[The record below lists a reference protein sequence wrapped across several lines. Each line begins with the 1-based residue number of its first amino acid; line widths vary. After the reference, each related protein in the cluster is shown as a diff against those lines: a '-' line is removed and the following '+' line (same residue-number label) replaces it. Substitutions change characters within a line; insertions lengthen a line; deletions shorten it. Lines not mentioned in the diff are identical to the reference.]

1 MPDRPVRKP
10 ETKPTLLSTHP
21 LFTAALVEIIL
32 REFRTLRKFAELAG
46 IENTRLYAFLRE
58 GNKGAAPRLHTATNL
73 IRTVRK
79 HAPHRYESLMEALR
93 ADIEAEPEP
102 LAEDILPQTERNFV
116 FTDEELARIWQNA
129 GWAIPRPSIAKR
141 FQMIELKPE

>member
-32 REFRTLRKFAELAG
+32 REFKTLRKFAELAG

-58 GNKGAAPRLHTATNL
+58 GSKGAAPRIHTATNL
-73 IRTVRK
+73 IRTVKK

-93 ADIEAEPEP
+93 GDIESDPEP
-102 LAEDILPQTERNFV
+102 PAEEQLPETERNFV
-116 FTDEELARIWQNA
+116 FTSEELARIWQKA
-129 GWAIPRPSIAKR
+129 GWTIPRPSIAKR
-141 FQMIELKPE
+141 FQMIELKAE